1 MNTNLMKLR
10 WLAAT
15 VALLLGAACS
25 SKGKNRESAPTVLHD
40 ADVKADAESS
50 NSVARATVLWTEVLP
65 SSRDGF
71 IGAMAADDGSVAL
84 AATVRLFPGESL
96 SFGGHRIAYAGEP
109 PESSLTT
116 VFALRSTARLE
127 WLRIAES
134 DADFEP
140 IRNAAGAIVVRVLG
154 FPSKFRWTTGEEWH
168 QAVAPGVPALRLGAE
183 RARDRAYALPEVAV
197 SRRPYLSSL
206 WSASDDL
213 MQGLLWVD
221 HDLRMWDGSRVAWR
235 LPLRSESRFSKLLR
249 VSRVGDEI
257 VACYEVGGASFQ
269 LGTQAP
275 IPIVNASDRLHPVVV
290 WISADKGR
298 VLDTLD
304 LFGRVATDDGCNLA
318 PVRNGVVLLEEDESK
333 NPRWVRTVSRDGKL
347 GPRLLELSG
356 RALPVPTLET
366 DGDEQVVV
374 VDEEENEHIRV
385 TVIDTAKGSIRWS
398 DRLPDSTEF
407 YAASLRG
414 DVLALTGVRSDAI
427 EFLGSRLPEPT
438 TGDAGFAIA
447 VRLPPR

>member
-1 MNTNLMKLR
+1 MNTMSMKPR
-10 WLAAT
+10 LAAV
-15 VALLLGAACS
+15 VALLLVAGCS

-50 NSVARATVLWTEVLP
+50 DSALATILWTEVLP
-65 SSRDGF
+65 STRDGF
-71 IGAMAADDGSVAL
+71 IGAMLADDGSVAL

-96 SFGGHRIAYAGEP
+96 SFGGHQIAYAGEP

-116 VFALRSTARLE
+116 VFALRGPDKME

-134 DADFEP
+134 DGDFEP
-140 IRNAAGAIVVRVLG
+140 IRNAPGDIVVRVLG
-154 FPSKFRWTTGEEWH
+154 YPSKFRWTTGEEWH
-168 QAVAPGVPALRLGAE
+168 QAVAPGVPAIRLGAE
-183 RARDRAYALPEVAV
+183 RARDRAYALPEAAV

-213 MQGLLWVD
+213 LQGLLWVD
-221 HDLRMWDGSRVAWR
+221 HELRMWDGRRVAWR

-269 LGTQAP
+269 LGKQAP
-275 IPIVNASDRLHPVVV
+275 IPVVNASDRLHPVVV

-298 VLDTLD
+298 VLHTLD
-304 LFGRVATDDGCNLA
+304 LFGLVATDDGCNLA
-318 PVRNGVVLLEEDESK
+318 AVRSGLVLLEEDDTK
-333 NPRWVRTVSRDGKL
+333 NPRWVRTVSRDGQL
-347 GPRLLELSG
+347 GPRLLELTG
-356 RALPVPTLET
+356 HALPVPTLET

-374 VDEEENEHIRV
+374 VDKDEDERLRV
-385 TVIDTAKGSIRWS
+385 TVIDTARGAIRWT
-398 DRLPDSTEF
+398 DRLPYSTEF
-407 YAASLRG
+407 YATSLRG

-427 EFLGSRLPEPT
+427 EFLGARVPEPT

-447 VRLPPR
+447 VKLPPR